1 VKLFM
6 QKYTTK
12 PVEVVTTTEK
22 QSIQEQIRTF
32 NNFDILLTVHGSH
45 LTNGIFTMKP
55 HTKAVVEIAPFLF
68 DNIYFKNYNNE
79 LGFAE
84 YIVSTGH
91 LTPRTSPVAS
101 NSSTK
106 SFCAFTAYDD
116 FANHACTI
124 ESKDNSPRTHQS
136 WITCQ
141 ASLHSRGCDL
151 LVNTTILKAH
161 MDLLLSTSLC
171 RLDSMEKLEVQKF
184 DDASHA
190 VSGEAMTTQSSAM
203 LASPVVPISS
213 TASAEL
219 AAVAPAAVAPLAPAA
234 PSAPQDLTLPSA
246 PISSVVAA
254 ETSVVNA
261 DITTPSIPAT
271 TVAAGA
277 TQRLRH

>member
-171 RLDSMEKLEVQKF
+171 RLDSMEKQEVQKF

-190 VSGEAMTTQSSAM
+190 VSSDAMTTQSSAM
-203 LASPVVPISS
+203 LTSPVAPGVPISS
-213 TASAEL
+213 TASVEP
-219 AAVAPAAVAPLAPAA
+219 VPPAAATSPPAV
-234 PSAPQDLTLPSA
+234 PSAPQDLTLPPA
-246 PISSVVAA
+246 PISPVVAA
-254 ETSVVNA
+254 ETPLVRA
-261 DITTPSIPAT
+261 DVTTPSIPAT
-271 TVAAGA
+271 TVAVGA